1 VSTLSAP
8 ARFRPEER
16 IRSRQDFQLI
26 YERGTKVH
34 GRFGTFFL
42 LPNGR
47 QLGRLGIAATRKFG
61 GAVAR
66 NRAKRLIRDVFR
78 RNKIAPGFDVV
89 VIPKRALLEAS
100 LSTFEAEFRQLLD
113 RRHSH

>member
-1 VSTLSAP
+1 VPTSSPTAQ
-8 ARFRPEER
+8 FRPEER

-26 YERGTKVH
+26 YERGAKIH
-34 GRFGTFFL
+34 GRFGTFFV
-42 LPNGR
+42 LPNSR
-47 QLGRLGIAATRKFG
+47 RVGRLGIAATRKFG

-78 RNKIAPGFDVV
+78 RNKIAPGLDVV

-100 LSTFEAEFRQLLD
+100 LSAFEAEFRRLLD
-113 RRHSH
+113 RRPSH

>member
-1 VSTLSAP
+1 
-8 ARFRPEER
+8 
-16 IRSRQDFQLI
+16 
-26 YERGTKVH
+26 
-34 GRFGTFFL
+34 
-42 LPNGR
+42 
-47 QLGRLGIAATRKFG
+47 
-61 GAVAR
+61 VAR

-100 LSTFEAEFRQLLD
+100 LSTFESEFRQLLD

>member
-1 VSTLSAP
+1 MSTLSVA

-16 IRSRQDFQLI
+16 IRRRQDFQLI

-34 GRFGTFFL
+34 GKFGTFFL

-47 QLGRLGIAATRKFG
+47 ELGRLGIAATRRFG

-100 LSTFEAEFRQLLD
+100 LSTFEAEFRRLLE